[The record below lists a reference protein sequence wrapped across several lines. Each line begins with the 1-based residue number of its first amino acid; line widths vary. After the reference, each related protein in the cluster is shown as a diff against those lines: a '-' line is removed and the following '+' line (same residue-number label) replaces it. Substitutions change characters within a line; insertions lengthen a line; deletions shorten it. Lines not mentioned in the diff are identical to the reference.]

1 MVTNDNIKS
10 DKQNSQIVVIIHIKI
25 VSISDS
31 QVFFHLLKTAAE
43 KISFMNVEIFL
54 IYLFKGNLFST
65 HLKNYRVSKMR
76 YYT

>member
-31 QVFFHLLKTAAE
+31 QVFFHLLKTAVE

-54 IYLFKGNLFST
+54 MYLLKGNLFST
-65 HLKNYRVSKMR
+65 HLKNY
-76 YYT
+76 